1 MNISVFDFSG
11 IYDNESF
18 YNNYGS
24 SSFIRVDCRDI
35 TGTNCFCDDMAVAE
49 IKKRIEEK
57 NIPARGIHFIDSG
70 NYHYMSKIM
79 TDYIDEDFCLVYMD
93 HHPDMQ
99 PPSFGDILSCGSW
112 VMNAIDSN
120 KYLKE
125 IYAIGVDEGLISK
138 IEPEY
143 REKVHFLNTDN
154 AIAEIYSGNLPVFLS
169 VDKDVLSADSL
180 LTNWDQGDMKMEELY
195 GIVEKLR
202 KEHTILGV
210 DICGECNPDQEGI
223 ELPNGV
229 KSSDEFNRKLL
240 DIILGKC

>member
-18 YNNYGS
+18 YISYGG
-24 SSFIRVDCRDI
+24 SSFIRVDCKDI
-35 TGTNCFCDDMAVAE
+35 TGTNCFCDDMAVIE
-49 IKKRIEEK
+49 IKKLIEDN

-99 PPSFGDILSCGSW
+99 PPAFGDILSCGSW
-112 VMNAIDSN
+112 VMNAMDSN
-120 KYLKE
+120 KHLKE

-138 IEPEY
+138 IAPEY
-143 REKVHFLNTDN
+143 RDRVHFLSTES
-154 AIAEIYSGNLPVFLS
+154 AISGVYDGNLPVYVS

-180 LTNWDQGDMKMEELY
+180 LTNWDQGDMKVEDLY
-195 GIVEKLR
+195 YIVDKLY
-202 KEHTILGV
+202 KEHEILGI
-210 DICGECNPDQEGI
+210 DICGECNPDQEGM
-223 ELPNGV
+223 ELINGV
-229 KSSDEFNRKLL
+229 SASDEFNSKLL
-240 DIILGKC
+240 DIILGK